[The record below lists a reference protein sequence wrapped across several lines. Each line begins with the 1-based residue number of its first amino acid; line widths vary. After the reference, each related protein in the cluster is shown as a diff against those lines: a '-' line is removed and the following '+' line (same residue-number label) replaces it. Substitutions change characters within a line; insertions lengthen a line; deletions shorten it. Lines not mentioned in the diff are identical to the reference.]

1 MERKSDTVRR
11 LVAEGDFKGAL
22 KIAKGF
28 RLGIT
33 NEQHDDMTRAF
44 ECMTSP
50 RFYQSIGYNIDQTVR
65 KGVATVTSLYGA

>member
-11 LVAEGDFKGAL
+11 LVAEGDFKG
-22 KIAKGF
+22 F

-33 NEQHDDMTRAF
+33 KEQHDDMTRAF